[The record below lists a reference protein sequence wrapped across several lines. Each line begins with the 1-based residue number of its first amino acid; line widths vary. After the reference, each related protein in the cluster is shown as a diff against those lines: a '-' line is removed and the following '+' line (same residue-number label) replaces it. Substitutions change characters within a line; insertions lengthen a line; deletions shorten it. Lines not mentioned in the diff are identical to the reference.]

1 MNPLQPQANHQLNP
15 FEPHPELDNVDISA
29 LQDEDWSN
37 PQNFLK
43 MITPNGIALPTV
55 MTPNEARR
63 EAGERTTRLFA
74 DYHLLHDILER
85 HEATVQRRW
94 AKKSRAQKL
103 AILLAAWPEMPT
115 THRPDFRAFRKKA
128 GGLDVKLR
136 GSYMWPYINQE
147 DLVKSK
153 TLILLL
159 NSRGRNHPSVFAA
172 ADGEA
177 MHLGKVTMAL
187 QPAFLNHHVFMLN
200 GMTRDRDYG
209 RLVGWDEHEDA
220 FDWMHT
226 RKQFLPGEGLLIVE
240 AQERLLT
247 FLVQCCLRILH
258 EIAADDLLRDAL
270 YAVQP
275 EPRLKEAT
283 DASGLGSLAVMAEEA
298 PYRVPAD
305 LDLGRIEAL
314 LAARTAAAEDHAWAL
329 REDPGYFAGYLA
341 ETREHRQEMLKD
353 MAGNVHPTLK
363 PARAGLLWSRVI
375 GQVLVEAHFHLE
387 LYAELRAQARELR
400 VLQRRHAAQITPLD
414 DLPEPYLAALLRF
427 RHYLQQVAKAPIN
440 QLKTAFIASLP
451 MRSYFLRHVPE
462 SDDSSKILTVSRP
475 GVRMDPIA
483 GQLLW
488 LLRTLWEDDQDLF
501 LCRLPNVVDELD
513 RLLTAEPRA
522 REFVSPCIAR
532 VIGDLSVVGE
542 CLRQL
547 DMYQPWANG
556 WENALVER
564 QDAIQREFAART
576 ETEARVLTA
585 FHEKNV
591 TVLRPYGDPSDNKFE
606 YPVARRRSQA
616 NVDSLRAAERHL
628 DVFWAKA
635 DDLVRAY
642 AKTTKSSN
650 GTAIQRLLAQPRLLQ
665 RTPAWLERPA
675 RPQSTTT
682 TTDALTRPLATL
694 HLGAELLSGRK
705 EIRAAAAA
713 AGAKTKTKTR
723 GEASVVE
730 AATAGA
736 NPNPNPNSDP
746 QPRLAVDARALK
758 VFRIVFFNPAANTT
772 PGEVGWLEFLHAL
785 QATGFTAE
793 KLYGSVWH
801 FQPTTLD
808 VERSIQFHE
817 PHPHGKIPFVTAR
830 RYGRR
835 LSRAYGWHGGMFML
849 KDKSDGA

>member
-1 MNPLQPQANHQLNP
+1 MNPLQPRTNHQFDP
-15 FEPHPELDNVDISA
+15 FEPHPELDNVDLSS
-29 LQDEDWSN
+29 LQGEDWSN
-37 PQNFLK
+37 PTNFLK
-43 MITPNGIALPTV
+43 MMTPNGMALPSV
-55 MTPNEARR
+55 MTPDEVRR
-63 EAGERTTRLFA
+63 EARERTTRLFA
-74 DYHLLHDILER
+74 DYHLLQDILER

-94 AKKSRAQKL
+94 TKKNRAQKL

-115 THRPDFRAFRKKA
+115 THRPDFTASSKKA
-128 GGLDVKLR
+128 GSRDVKLR
-136 GSYMWPYINQE
+136 GAYMCPYINQE

-153 TLILLL
+153 TLLLLL

-187 QPAFLNHHVFMLN
+187 QPGFLNHHVFMLN
-200 GMTRDRDYG
+200 GMTRDREYG
-209 RLVGWDEHEDA
+209 RLVAWDDHEDA

-240 AQERLLT
+240 AQERLMA
-247 FLVQCCLRILH
+247 FLVRCCRQILH
-258 EIAADDLLRDAL
+258 GIPADNLLQDDL

-275 EPRLKEAT
+275 EPRLKEST
-283 DASGLGSLAVMAEEA
+283 DTSGLASLAIMAEEA

-341 ETREHRQEMLKD
+341 EAREHRLEMLKD
-353 MAGNVHPTLK
+353 LVGNVHPTLK
-363 PARAGLLWSRVI
+363 PARAGILWSRVI
-375 GQVLVEAHFHLE
+375 GQVLVEAHFHVE
-387 LYAELRAQARELR
+387 LYAELLAQAQQLREL
-400 VLQRRHAAQITPLD
+400 QRQHAAQITPLD

-427 RHYLQQVAKAPIN
+427 RHYLQQVAKGPMD
-440 QLKTAFIASLP
+440 QLKMSFIASPP
-451 MRSYFLRHVPE
+451 MRPFFVRHVPE
-462 SDDSSKILTVSRP
+462 SAESSKILTVSRP
-475 GVRMDPIA
+475 GVRMDPMA
-483 GQLLW
+483 DKLLW
-488 LLRTLWEDDQDLF
+488 LLRTLWEDDRDLF

-513 RLLTAEPRA
+513 RLLTAEPRV

-532 VIGDLSVVGE
+532 VIGDLSILGE

-556 WENALVER
+556 WENALVDR

-585 FHEKNV
+585 VQEKNV
-591 TVLRPYGDPSDNKFE
+591 ATLRPYGDPSDNKFD

-616 NVDSLRAAERHL
+616 NVDSLRAAERYL

-635 DDLVRAY
+635 DELLRVHAKGSDGIAY
-642 AKTTKSSN
+642 K
-650 GTAIQRLLAQPRLLQ
+650 RLLAQKRLLQ
-665 RTPAWLERPA
+665 RTPAWVERPA

-682 TTDALTRPLATL
+682 AAEALAQPLATL
-694 HLGAELLSGRK
+694 HLNTETPSARK
-705 EIRAAAAA
+705 ELRDAAAAV
-713 AGAKTKTKTR
+713 GAKTKAKTR
-723 GEASVVE
+723 GEASAVQSAE
-730 AATAGA
+730 AKKQATASA
-736 NPNPNPNSDP
+736 SDLDP
-746 QPRLAVDARALK
+746 QPCFVVDARALK
-758 VFRIVFFNPAANTT
+758 VFRIVFFDPAANTT

-785 QATGFTAE
+785 QAVGFVAE

-817 PHPHGKIPFVTAR
+817 PHPRGKIPFVTAR
-830 RYGRR
+830 RHGRR
-835 LSRAYGWHGGMFML
+835 LSRAYGWHGGVFVL
-849 KDKSDGA
+849 KDKSNDA